1 MSKQFSKILEP
12 INIGGVKVRN
22 RINMAPMTTLY
33 AGDNGEITE
42 ECVQYYGARARG
54 GTGMVTLEGAYVN
67 ETGMQIP
74 CSINVSD
81 DKFIPGLSRVAD
93 AIKDNGGVAV
103 LQLIHS
109 GIQAWV
115 EQSVGPSEIG
125 RIDGKPI
132 STEMTPR
139 ALTSKE
145 VHQYVQDFANAAQR
159 AQMAGFDM
167 VQVHGTHGYLIM
179 QFLSPVTNK
188 RIDNYGVDRDL
199 FPVEIVQAIKE
210 KCGKNFPV
218 IFRLCADEAL
228 GDKLVQGGITL
239 EDAKKTAVKL
249 ENAGVDAFDVTGGSD
264 DVIHLYV
271 PSSYVLDGVE
281 GCFLD
286 LAAEI
291 KKTVSVPIISGG
303 GIDTPQAAEKALESG
318 KLDMVFVGRQLIAD
332 PEWINKVEEDRT
344 EDIRPCVKCVE
355 CGKRIVYLRGMRCS
369 VNPLGGNEWK
379 YLNEKEIP
387 KAINKKKVL
396 VIGGGPGGL
405 EAANTSAM
413 RGHDVTLVEK
423 ENHLGGTLKI
433 AAVPSFK
440 SRYGKLID
448 WYEKQIIKAGVNII
462 LNKKM
467 DLESIEEMNPD
478 VVILATGSKEVVP
491 PIPGIENAIM
501 SDDVLLD
508 KVDLGKDVIVIGC
521 GLVGAE
527 VAYYI
532 AKSDKNVSVFEA
544 LPQTDLGLPGIALLR
559 PQGLFDQYNVHVNF
573 ASPIVE
579 IYKDGV
585 LTVDNFGK
593 KIITKADS
601 IVCAVGR
608 KPTTGDDFVKEIQEK
623 VKSVKIVGDVK
634 SARKVSEALYEA
646 FNAAM
651 SI

>member
-1 MSKQFSKILEP
+1 MTKEYSKILEP
-12 INIGGVKVRN
+12 ITIGKVKVRN

-33 AGDNGEITE
+33 AGHNGEITE
-42 ECVQYYGARARG
+42 QCVQYYGARARG
-54 GTGMVTLEGAYVN
+54 GTGMVTIEGAYVN
-67 ETGMQIP
+67 ETALQIP

-81 DKFIPGLSRVAD
+81 DKFIPGLSRIAD
-93 AIKDNGGVAV
+93 AIKDNGSVAV

-132 STEMTPR
+132 STELTPR
-139 ALTSKE
+139 ALTTKE
-145 VHQYVQDFANAAQR
+145 VHQYVQDFANAAYR
-159 AQMAGFDM
+159 AKMAGFDM

-179 QFLSPVTNK
+179 QFLSPITNK
-188 RIDNYGVDRDL
+188 RIDNYGADRDL
-199 FPVEIVQAIKE
+199 FPVEIVKAIKE
-210 KCGKNFPV
+210 KCGKDFPV
-218 IFRLCADEAL
+218 IFRLCADESL
-228 GDKLVQGGITL
+228 GDDLVVGGITL
-239 EDAKKTAVKL
+239 EDAKKTALKL
-249 ENAGVDAFDVTGGSD
+249 EKAGVDAFDVTGGSD

-271 PSSYVLDGVE
+271 PSSYVLDGKE

-291 KKTVSVPIISGG
+291 KKVVNVPVISGG
-303 GIDTPQAAEKALESG
+303 GIDTPKAAQEALESG
-318 KLDMVFVGRQLIAD
+318 KVDMLFVGRQLIAE
-332 PEWINKVEEDRT
+332 PEWIRKIEEGRV

-355 CGKRIVYLRGMRCS
+355 CGKRIVYLRDMRCS

-379 YLNEKEIP
+379 YLNEREIP
-387 KAINKKKVL
+387 RALDKKKVL
-396 VIGGGPGGL
+396 VIGGGPAGL
-405 EAANTSAM
+405 EAAKTSAV

-423 ENHLGGTLKI
+423 EASLGGTLKV

-440 SRYGKLID
+440 SRYGKLIK
-448 WYEKQIIKAGVNII
+448 WYENQIKDLNINI
-462 LNKKM
+462 LLNKKA
-467 DLESIEEMNPD
+467 DLDFINNENPD
-478 VVILATGSKEVVP
+478 VVILATGSEEVVP
-491 PIPGIENAIM
+491 PISGIENAIM
-501 SDDVLLD
+501 SDDVLLGNKEVGD
-508 KVDLGKDVIVIGC
+508 NVIVIGC

-532 AKSDKNVSVFEA
+532 AKNNKNVNVFEA
-544 LPQTDLGLPGIALLR
+544 LPATDLGMGGLALLR
-559 PQGLFDQYNVHVNF
+559 PHGLFDKYGVKVHF
-573 ASPIVE
+573 KTPIID

-585 LTVDNFGK
+585 LTVDEYGK
-593 KIITKADS
+593 KIITKADT

-608 KPTTGDDFVKEIQEK
+608 KPAHNHDFVKAIQESGK
-623 VKSVKIVGDVK
+623 VVKPVGDVK